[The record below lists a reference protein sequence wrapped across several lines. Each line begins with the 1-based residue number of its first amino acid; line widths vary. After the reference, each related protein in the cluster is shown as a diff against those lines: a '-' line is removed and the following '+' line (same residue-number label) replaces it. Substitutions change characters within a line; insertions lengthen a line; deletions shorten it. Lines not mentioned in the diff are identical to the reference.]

1 MLRISIIVLALLGA
15 LASGAVGVK
24 WISDANESAAQIE
37 TLQAMGMDTSEL
49 DQILNGAYML
59 LGSMVLGF
67 AGAVVAFRRKLVPT
81 SALLILAGVAPALF
95 TAKVL
100 IFTWMLILG
109 GLLALRLK
117 PIEPIAAPA

>member
-15 LASGAVGVK
+15 LASGALGIK

-37 TLQAMGMDTSEL
+37 TLEAMGMDTSEL
-49 DQILNGAYML
+49 NQILTGAYML
-59 LGSMVLGF
+59 LGSMVLGI
-67 AGAVVAFRRKLVPT
+67 AGAVAAFRRKMVPT
-81 SALLILAGVAPALF
+81 SALLLLAGVAPALF

-100 IFTWMLILG
+100 IFTWLLILA

-117 PIEPIAAPA
+117 PVMPVAAPA